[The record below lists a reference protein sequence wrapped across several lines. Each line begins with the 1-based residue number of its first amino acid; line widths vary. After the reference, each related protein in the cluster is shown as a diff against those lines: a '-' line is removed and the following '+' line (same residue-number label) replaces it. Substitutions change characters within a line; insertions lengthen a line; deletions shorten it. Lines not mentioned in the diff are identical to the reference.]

1 MKRLLLALPLLF
13 SGIVSANTIL
23 ELGDNV
29 VALAAANAKV
39 SMFSKTVSLPD
50 GKHQLVIKFD
60 SPTNPESVNQGRG
73 RLTSAP
79 YIITFNYN
87 GNDPVLLSAGKVS
100 DENEA
105 KKEAQN
111 PSFSL
116 TANNTPVKFN
126 IKKIDQDSVNL
137 FSDFKSMLVA
147 DSSELQDINIQPEV
161 KDGVDKVKNAYNKLS
176 DKQKLIFMKWL
187 MNN

>member
-1 MKRLLLALPLLF
+1 MNKMFLALPLFF
-13 SGIVSANTIL
+13 SSIVMAQTTL

-39 SMFSKTVSLPD
+39 SMFSREIALPE
-50 GKHQLVIKFD
+50 GKQQFVVRFD
-60 SPTNPESVNQGRG
+60 SATNPESVNQGRG

-79 YIITFNYN
+79 YIISFNYD
-87 GNDPVLLSAGKVS
+87 GSAPVLLSAGKVS

-105 KKEAQN
+105 KSEAKN

-116 TANNTPVKFN
+116 TANGTPVNFTL
-126 IKKIDQDSVNL
+126 KKIDQESVNA
-137 FSDFKSMLVA
+137 FTDFKSMLVT
-147 DSSELQDINIQPEV
+147 DISEPEEVNVQPDVLQGIE
-161 KDGVDKVKNAYNKLS
+161 KAKKAYLNLS

>member
-1 MKRLLLALPLLF
+1 MKRLILVLPLVF
-13 SGIVSANTIL
+13 SGVVSATTTL
-23 ELGDNV
+23 ELGENV

-39 SMFSKTVSLPD
+39 SIFSKTVSLPD

-79 YIITFNYN
+79 YIITFNYS
-87 GNDPVLLSAGKVS
+87 GPDVVLLSAGKVS

-111 PSFSL
+111 PSFTL
-116 TANNTPVKFN
+116 TANNKPVEFN
-126 IKKIDQDSVNL
+126 IKKIDQESVNL

-147 DSSELQDINIQPEV
+147 DTSEQPNINIQPEV
-161 KDGVDKVKNAYNKLS
+161 KDGIDKLKNAYNKLS

>member
-116 TANNTPVKFN
+116 TANNKPVK
-126 IKKIDQDSVNL
+126 
-137 FSDFKSMLVA
+137 
-147 DSSELQDINIQPEV
+147 
-161 KDGVDKVKNAYNKLS
+161 
-176 DKQKLIFMKWL
+176 
-187 MNN
+187 

>member
-1 MKRLLLALPLLF
+1 MKRLFLALPLFF
-13 SGIVSANTIL
+13 SSMVMAQTTL

-39 SMFSKTVSLPD
+39 SMFSREIVLPE
-50 GKHQLVIKFD
+50 GKQQLVVRFD
-60 SPTNPESVNQGRG
+60 SATNPESVNQGRG

-79 YIITFNYN
+79 YIISFSYE
-87 GNDPVLLSAGKVS
+87 GSAPVLLSAGKVS

-105 KKEAQN
+105 KSEAKN

-116 TANNTPVKFN
+116 TANGVPVTFSL
-126 IKKIDQDSVNL
+126 KKIDQESVNA
-137 FSDFKSMLVA
+137 FTDYKSMLVT
-147 DSSELQDINIQPEV
+147 DISELADVNVQPEV
-161 KDGVDKVKNAYNKLS
+161 LEGIEKAKKAYLNLS

>member
-1 MKRLLLALPLLF
+1 MKRLFLVLPCFLV
-13 SGIVSANTIL
+13 GIAQANTTL
-23 ELGDNV
+23 ELGENV
-29 VALAAANAKV
+29 VVLAAANAKV
-39 SMFSKTVSLPD
+39 SMFSHTVQLPD
-50 GKHQLVIKFD
+50 GKNQMAIKFD

-79 YIITFNYN
+79 YIITFTYT
-87 GNDPVLLSAGKVS
+87 GSDKLSLSAGKVT

-105 KKEAQN
+105 KKEAMN

-116 TANNTPVKFN
+116 SANNKPVQFT
-126 IKKIDQDSVNL
+126 IKKIDQESVNL
-137 FSDFKSMLVA
+137 FSDFKSMLTTDA
-147 DSSELQDINIQPEV
+147 TEQENINIQPEV